1 MTRTPDPTLYV
12 VTDRALSRGRSHGEV
27 VRRAIAGGA
36 TLIQYREKNLSE
48 DEMAEEASRL
58 LRTCRAGGVPLI
70 VNDSLEVARK
80 SGADGLH
87 LGQGDS
93 DPGRARAV
101 MGAGFLIGV
110 SVHDAGEAR
119 KAEADGADYLAAN
132 GVFPT
137 GSKSDLGAPLGL
149 SGLAAIVG
157 ATSLPVVAIGGI
169 NAGNAA
175 DVIRAGAAGLAVI
188 SAVVSA
194 AGIES
199 ACRSL
204 REAIVSGRVWVAA
217 QR

>member
-1 MTRTPDPTLYV
+1 MNRIDPRLYV
-12 VTDRALSRGRSHGEV
+12 VTDRTLSRGRNHGEV

-48 DEMAEEASRL
+48 EEMVEEASRI

-80 SGADGLH
+80 AGADGLH
-87 LGQGDS
+87 LGQGDG
-93 DPGRARAV
+93 DPRRVRAV
-101 MGAGFLIGV
+101 MGRGFIIGV
-110 SVHDAGEAR
+110 SVHDAEEAR
-119 KAEADGADYLAAN
+119 EAEANGADYVAAN

-137 GSKSDLGAPLGL
+137 GSKNDLGPPLGL
-149 SGLAAIVG
+149 QGIASIVG
-157 ATSLPVVAIGGI
+157 ATDLPVVAIGGI

-175 DVIRAGAAGLAVI
+175 DLIRAGAAGLAVI

-194 AGIES
+194 ADIES

-204 REAIVSGRVWVAA
+204 RTAIVSGRI
-217 QR
+217 